1 MNTELGTMT
10 SIHSESNGE
19 EDEKSPVLWVVLSII
34 TFDLLGLYV
43 WYFLTKDPHKHDVR
57 QLAFMQQVQS
67 SFSKLEKTV
76 VFPFWQSLANR
87 SYFLNLL
94 ITWITGLFSL

>member
-1 MNTELGTMT
+1 MNIELATMT

-34 TFDLLGLYV
+34 TFGLLGLYV

-57 QLAFMQQVQS
+57 QLAFMQQFES
-67 SFSKLEKTV
+67 AFSTLEKTV
-76 VFPFWQSLANR
+76 VFPFCYSLSDR
-87 SYFLNLL
+87 CYLL
-94 ITWITGLFSL
+94 RLISTCLT